1 MANGKFSKP
10 RPDREEE
17 RQIEKAF
24 RQLTGQE
31 VPEEPFSH
39 IPAPSED
46 ATTVIPKIPPHP
58 APPVSAVDDFE
69 ITFDEAEL
77 APDPVL
83 SQESPKVH
91 RTGGKALSRLE
102 QLLEFLESNKKI
114 ALVGLCA
121 AALVL
126 IVSFMG
132 VFFLTT
138 SDPYDKTILQN
149 VIIAD
154 VNVGGMTKEE
164 AITAVQNATSHTY
177 SVLDMVV
184 DLAGKEVRLK
194 SADTGVTL
202 NVKAAV
208 NAAYDYGRTGTK
220 AEQEQAYLTSLTG
233 QHIIGLLPYLELNE
247 SHIRDVLAEYGNNTD
262 STLTQASYGLDGGLP
277 DVTAENFDP
286 TTAPTR
292 TLILTL
298 GTPGIRFD
306 IDAVYD
312 QIMDAYSL
320 HRFSV
325 SVEGLDTAVEP
336 DPVDLEAIYQEFYI
350 APANAT
356 IDLQSYKVTPGTYGY
371 GFDMAQAQQLV
382 AQAEYGETV
391 RIPMMY
397 IAPAVLNEEMFFQ
410 DVLASYETSYKDRGS
425 IQTNLMLACEAINGT
440 VLNPG
445 ESFSFNSVVGKR
457 TAEKGYKWAND
468 HIGIEEERVL
478 GGGISQVTSAL
489 YYCTLVADLNVISRT
504 NHSLIPGF
512 SDYGLDAAIGW
523 ETPDFKFSNSL
534 GLPVRIEASAEGGK
548 VKVTILGTDEQDYFV
563 AMDYEISGTRAFQTE
578 YRDYKPDNEE
588 GYKDGDVVREGVAG
602 YFVKTYRVKYDEKT
616 GELLSRDYVNTTQYL
631 AVSRIIARVA
641 EPETTAPTET
651 QPTEPSETTEEPTE
665 ETTEETTQATTAP
678 TQGPTEGTTEAP
690 SDETTAPS
698 ESAAAET
705 TAPTEPST
713 AGTEGP

>member
-1 MANGKFSKP
+1 MANGKFSQP

-24 RQLTGQE
+24 RQLTGRE
-31 VPEEPFSH
+31 APEEPFPHVPVS
-39 IPAPSED
+39 SED
-46 ATTVIPKIPPHP
+46 AATVIPQIPQPS
-58 APPVSAVDDFE
+58 APPANPADDFE
-69 ITFDEAEL
+69 IVFDDPDL
-77 APDPVL
+77 A
-83 SQESPKVH
+83 QEPEFPPEVPKVR
-91 RTGGKALSRLE
+91 RTPAKSLSWLE
-102 QLLEFLESNKKI
+102 QTLEILESNRKI
-114 ALVGLCA
+114 AGVGLFA

-132 VFFLTT
+132 IFFLTT

-177 SVLDMVV
+177 SSLDMVV

-194 SADTGVTL
+194 PADTGVSL

-208 NAAYDYGRTGTK
+208 KAAYDYGRTGTK
-220 AEQEQAYLTSLTG
+220 AEQEQAYLISLTG
-233 QHIIGLLPYLELNE
+233 SHIIGLLPYLELNE
-247 SHIRDVLAEYGNNTD
+247 AYIQDVLTEYAGNTD
-262 STLTQASYGLDGGLP
+262 TTLTQASYGLDGGLP

-286 TTAPTR
+286 ATAPTQ
-292 TLILTL
+292 TLVITM

-306 IDAVYD
+306 IDSVYD
-312 QIMDAYSL
+312 QILDAYSL
-320 HRFSV
+320 HRFTV
-325 SVEGLDTAVEP
+325 RVEGLDTAVEP
-336 DPVDLEAIYQEFYI
+336 DPVNLESIYQEYYI
-350 APANAT
+350 APVNAT
-356 IDLQSYKVTPGTYGY
+356 IDLHNYKVTPGTYGY
-371 GFDMAQAQQLV
+371 GFDMAEAQKQI

-397 IAPAVLNEEMFFQ
+397 IAPAVLNEDMFFQ
-410 DVLASYETSYKDRGS
+410 DVLATYETSYKDRGS
-425 IQTNLMLACEAINGT
+425 IQTNLQLACEAIDGT

-457 TAEKGYKWAND
+457 TTEKGYKWADD

-478 GGGISQVTSAL
+478 GGGISQITSAL

-534 GLPVRIEASAEGGK
+534 GLPIRIEASAQGGK
-548 VKVTILGTDEQDYFV
+548 VQVTILGTDEQDYFV

-588 GYKDGDVVREGVAG
+588 GYKDGDVVREGVSG
-602 YFVKTYRVKYDEKT
+602 YFVKTYRLKYDDKT
-616 GELLSRDYVNTTQYL
+616 GELISRDYVNTTQYL

-641 EPETTAPTET
+641 EPETTAPPETE
-651 QPTEPSETTEEPTE
+651 PTEPSETPTE
-665 ETTEETTQATTAP
+665 GTTE
-678 TQGPTEGTTEAP
+678 GPTEGTTEATTAPTESTTTPP

-698 ESAAAET
+698 ESAIAET
-705 TAPTEPST
+705 TVPTVPST
-713 AGTEGP
+713 GGTAEQ